1 MLDSFR
7 RRRRLRRARPGDG
20 SALRDYRPWQLF
32 TRTLFTLELED
43 EERGAS
49 VYAVDVHFMA
59 DELDD
64 LTEDSL
70 DDLTEDSSKRSEA
83 PPVALY
89 RDGAQL
95 QIADP
100 PVAFAVPGGA
110 IEVATSLYGL
120 SRMRY
125 TPEDAPARTLTPHR
139 WSLEGWRARFGR
151 RFPRTSAAVGILA
164 ILVLLVGLVLGV
176 PQIAEVI
183 TQIDLVAEHVGTF
196 TSPVSLPVWANA
208 MMLFAGIL
216 AATERALTL
225 RHHWLIDADTTWT
238 SLA

>member
-1 MLDSFR
+1 MLDTFR

-20 SALRDYRPWQLF
+20 SALRAYQPWQLF

-64 LTEDSL
+64 LTEDSS
-70 DDLTEDSSKRSEA
+70 ERSGA

-89 RDGAQL
+89 RDGVQL

-110 IEVATSLYGL
+110 IEVATSMYGL

-125 TPEDAPARTLTPHR
+125 MPEDAPARTLMPHR
-139 WSLEGWRARFGR
+139 WSSEGWRARFGR
-151 RFPRTSAAVGILA
+151 RFPRTSAAVGVLA
-164 ILVLLVGLVLGV
+164 ILVLLVGLVLGI
-176 PQIAEVI
+176 PQIAEFI
-183 TQIDLVAEHVGTF
+183 TQIDVVAEHVGTF
-196 TSPVSLPVWANA
+196 TSPISLPVWANTT
-208 MMLFAGIL
+208 MLFAGIL

-225 RHHWLIDADTTWT
+225 RHHWLIDADTTWA
-238 SLA
+238 SF

>member
-32 TRTLFTLELED
+32 TRTLFTLELQD

-64 LTEDSL
+64 LS
-70 DDLTEDSSKRSEA
+70 EDSSERSEA

-89 RDGAQL
+89 RDGSQL

-125 TPEDAPARTLTPHR
+125 APEDAPARSLTPHR

-164 ILVLLVGLVLGV
+164 ILILLVGLVLGV

-196 TSPVSLPVWANA
+196 TSPISLPVWANA
-208 MMLFAGIL
+208 TMLFAGIL
-216 AATERALTL
+216 AAIERALTL